1 MRYLHL
7 SVLTSE
13 KKKKNVIRY
22 RSFFSSVFRFFSRV
36 RFTSVSGIESWFH
49 FMLYNI
55 RYSGILVFVIEL
67 ILLKS
72 ISSFLWV
79 LMKKEKWKR
88 ILNWE
93 VSSHQS
99 RLVYWKGRGGRQW
112 MPSQL
117 HWICYALPTIHTIT
131 IHSTFGWIIA
141 SPSFYSVLII
151 CSDLYHRW
159 IE

>member
-1 MRYLHL
+1 MSICWFCSKDDRLWNAIFAL
-7 SVLTSE
+7 ERFTSE

-36 RFTSVSGIESWFH
+36 RFTSVSGIESRFH
-49 FMLYNI
+49 YITYKI

-99 RLVYWKGRGGRQW
+99 RLVYWKGRLNCVEFALLCRPYI
-112 MPSQL
+112 PSQSIQHL
-117 HWICYALPTIHTIT
+117 VGSSHLLLFTL
-131 IHSTFGWIIA
+131 S
-141 SPSFYSVLII
+141 S
-151 CSDLYHRW
+151 
-159 IE
+159 